1 MEWSTLLFMSLGL
14 LLVLL
19 ASGMRIFAVLALVGI
34 IVLWLGMGW
43 GAQKVLAYGLW
54 NTVLSF
60 PMAAM
65 PLFIFMGEIIYQCG
79 LSHRVYNAIAPIA
92 NRLPGGLLHTNVVAG
107 AVFAAASGS
116 VVASTATIGK
126 ISLHDMDKMGYD
138 RSIAMGSVAA
148 GGCLGILIP
157 PSITM
162 IIYGVMTLQSIGQ
175 LFIAG
180 ILPGIMLTI
189 LFMIYIAVRVIIQ
202 PHLAPSKGEAMPWG
216 SSLVKALGAW
226 PILLLSVLILGSIY
240 VGIATPTEV
249 AGMGAFFAML
259 IAAAYRTLTWSAF
272 KAATAGAVKVTCY
285 AMLIFVGAKIM
296 GSLLA
301 NLGVF
306 HELSKWVVALPVP
319 EVGILIAVIIMYLIL
334 GMFMSG
340 LPAIIITLPIT
351 FPIVVTALG
360 YDPIWFGILIVL
372 LNECG
377 QLTPPVGTVLYILI
391 GLRPDIPFRQAAMGV
406 IPFVLVIL
414 VAITIIVM
422 FPQIALWLPSH
433 MF

>member
-1 MEWSTLLFMSLGL
+1 MEWNVILFMSLGL
-14 LLVLL
+14 LLFFL
-19 ASGMRIFAVLALVGI
+19 ATGMRIFVVLSLVGI
-34 IVLWLGMGW
+34 IVIWIGMDW
-43 GAQKVLAYGLW
+43 QAQTLLAYGIW

-65 PLFIFMGEIIYQCG
+65 PLFIFMGEIIYQSG
-79 LSHRVYNAIAPIA
+79 LSHQVYNAIAPLA

-116 VVASTATIGK
+116 AVASTATIGK
-126 ISLHDMDKMGYD
+126 ISLQAMDQRGYD
-138 RSIAMGSVAA
+138 RGIAMGSVAA

-180 ILPGIMLTI
+180 ILPGIMLTT
-189 LFMIYIAVRVIIQ
+189 LFMIYIAVRVKIQ
-202 PHLAPSKGEAMPWG
+202 PHLAPSKGETLPLG
-216 SSLVKALGAW
+216 RSLIKVLAAW

-240 VGIATPTEV
+240 AGIATPTEV
-249 AGMGAFFAML
+249 AGLGGFFAML
-259 IAAAYRTLTWSAF
+259 IAAGYRKLTWSAL
-272 KAATAGAVKVTCY
+272 KAATAGTVKVTCY
-285 AMLIFVGAKIM
+285 AMLIFIGAKVM

-301 NLGVF
+301 NLAVF
-306 HELSKWVVALPVP
+306 HELSQWVVTLPVP
-319 EVGILIAVIIMYLIL
+319 EIGILAAIIIMYLIL

-351 FPIVVTALG
+351 FPIIMALG

-377 QLTPPVGTVLYILI
+377 QLTPPVGTLLYILM
-391 GLRPDIPFRQAAMGV
+391 GLRPDIPFRQVAMGV

-414 VAITIIVM
+414 VAIVIIVM
-422 FPQIALWLPSH
+422 FPQIALWLPSL